1 MTRITV
7 AGASGLVGSNIV
19 REALKRGYHVSGT
32 LRDAEDT
39 GKTRWLMAL
48 PGAPERLT
56 LFSADSRDSH
66 SFDAAM
72 AGSDAVFI
80 ACFPPLYRAADGT
93 PARELDRQRGY
104 EEIVRPVRDGCLN
117 VLAAAERA
125 GIGSVML
132 CSSTSSTNPPVPLAI
147 KTEAT
152 ALSDAEH
159 QMAQGKFTAA
169 EKIVM
174 ETAAQ
179 DFCVAHNLRLCIFL
193 PTMMLGPVVMPQH
206 LEGGSHRFLVAPIR
220 DGRAVHDTVPE
231 GSISVSHVGDV
242 AALFL
247 NAYERP
253 EARGRYF
260 AVYESLDWADL
271 YAEFARQA
279 PGAEMPPATERSA
292 EPPTQFDFTR
302 RDALGVTMRDI
313 PTTIAETA
321 RWLKSQPFG

>member
-1 MTRITV
+1 MTQITV

-19 REALKRGYHVSGT
+19 KEALERGYHVHGT

-39 GKTRWLMAL
+39 SKTRWLMAL
-48 PGAPERLT
+48 PGAAQRLT
-56 LFSADSRDSH
+56 LFSADAADSH

-80 ACFPPLYRAADGT
+80 ACLPPIYRAADGT
-93 PARELDRQRGY
+93 PARELDRARGY
-104 EEIVRPVRDGCLN
+104 DEIVRPVRNGCLN
-117 VLAAAERA
+117 VLAAAARA
-125 GIGSVML
+125 GIGHVML

-179 DFCVAHNLRLCIFL
+179 DFCVEHQMRLCVFL
-193 PTMMLGPVVMPQH
+193 PTMMLGPTVLPQH
-206 LEGGSHRFLVAPIR
+206 LDSDSHRFLIALVR
-220 DGRAVHDTVPE
+220 DGKAVHETVPQ
-231 GSISVSHVGDV
+231 GSMSVSHVADV
-242 AALFL
+242 AKLFV

-253 EARGRYF
+253 DARGRYF
-260 AVYESLDWADL
+260 AMYESLDWADI
-271 YAEFARQA
+271 YAEFAKQA
-279 PGAEMPPATERSA
+279 PQASLPAPSPRSN
-292 EPPTQFDFTR
+292 EPPTRFDFTR
-302 RDALGVTMRDI
+302 RDSLGVAMRDI
-313 PTTIAETA
+313 PTTIAETGQ
-321 RWLKSQPFG
+321 WLKSDPFG